1 MKLSFVASEL
11 AIARALLKKLAP
23 GLRRGFGPVTQ
34 IRAGEGATIDIASG
48 ALNQRFQLL
57 SDAEPIRTIESPNLR
72 TPRRVV
78 SSTDLVRDRWLNLRR
93 CSMRPAETMP
103 FIEFDSAGVCNYR
116 RTHVPH
122 ELKGRDALDRA
133 LAPYRSRDGS
143 PDCIIAFSGGRD
155 SSYGLHLLK
164 KGSE

>member
-1 MKLSFVASEL
+1 M
-11 AIARALLKKLAP
+11 
-23 GLRRGFGPVTQ
+23 
-34 IRAGEGATIDIASG
+34 
-48 ALNQRFQLL
+48 
-57 SDAEPIRTIESPNLR
+57 AEPAQVFRAS
-72 TPRRVV
+72 RR
-78 SSTDLVRDRWLNLRR
+78 DH
-93 CSMRPAETMP
+93 P
-103 FIEFDSAGVCNYR
+103 FIEFDSAGVCNCC

-122 ELKGRDALDRA
+122 ELKGRDALERA